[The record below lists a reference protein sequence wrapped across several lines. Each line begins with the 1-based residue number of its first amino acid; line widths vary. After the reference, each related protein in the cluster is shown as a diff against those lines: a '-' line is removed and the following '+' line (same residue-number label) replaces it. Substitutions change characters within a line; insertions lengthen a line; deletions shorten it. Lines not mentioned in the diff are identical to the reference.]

1 MRGLIDTC
9 FKIIWEIWVD
19 LAPVLSFSRLTVFC
33 ASSRAS
39 DSHGS
44 SWYLS
49 VLFHKYFS
57 EKTDFIYFD
66 LGWMLHLNLQS
77 LLHVGCVR
85 FQGKMSAFNCTLT
98 WFPVVCP
105 GDLANTASE
114 ALFRM
119 LKLLYARMAEL
130 CHKSNFRIICGHAFS
145 FPSKYCG

>member
-1 MRGLIDTC
+1 MGGLIDTC

-39 DSHGS
+39 DNHGS
-44 SWYLS
+44 SSYLS

-57 EKTDFIYFD
+57 EKPDCIYFD

-85 FQGKMSAFNCTLT
+85 FQGKMSAFNSTLT
-98 WFPVVCP
+98 WLPVV
-105 GDLANTASE
+105 SW
-114 ALFRM
+114 
-119 LKLLYARMAEL
+119 
-130 CHKSNFRIICGHAFS
+130 
-145 FPSKYCG
+145 